1 MDLSNCTI
9 GYGVTGSFCTM
20 EKSKSCLRRL
30 ARQGAT
36 IVPIFSYNVQKMDT
50 RFGRAKENI
59 EEIQDITK
67 NKGIFTIDEAEPIG
81 PKNHFDIMV
90 IAPCTGNT
98 AAKFNLGI
106 TDSPVLMAAKAHIRN
121 QKPLVIALATN
132 DAMGANFKNIGELM
146 NTKNVYMVPLRQDDY
161 RKKPNSLVCD
171 MEQIEMT
178 IISALSGKQIQPVI
192 LAPVEN

>member
-1 MDLSNCTI
+1 MDLSNYTI
-9 GYGVTGSFCTM
+9 GYAMTGSFCTM
-20 EKSKSCLRRL
+20 EKSKACLRRL
-30 ARQGAT
+30 ARQGAK
-36 IVPIFSYNVQKMDT
+36 IVPIFSYNVQRTDT
-50 RFGRAKENI
+50 RFGNAKENI
-59 EEIQDITK
+59 KEIQDITK
-67 NKGIFTIDEAEPIG
+67 NKGIFTIEEAEPIG
-81 PKNHFDIMV
+81 PNANLDVMI

-171 MEQIEMT
+171 MELIEET
-178 IISALSGKQIQPVI
+178 LLHALEGKQLQPVM
-192 LAPVEN
+192 LAPVQ

>member
-81 PKNHFDIMV
+81 PKNHLDIMV

>member
-81 PKNHFDIMV
+81 PKNHLDIMV

-98 AAKFNLGI
+98 VAKFNLGI

-171 MEQIEMT
+171 MELIEET
-178 IISALSGKQIQPVI
+178 LLHALEGKQLQPVM
-192 LAPVEN
+192 LAPVQ

>member
-81 PKNHFDIMV
+81 PKNHLDIMV

-146 NTKNVYMVPLRQDDY
+146 NTKNVYMVPLRQEDY

>member
-81 PKNHFDIMV
+81 PKNHLDIMV

-106 TDSPVLMAAKAHIRN
+106 TDSPVLMAAKAHKRN

-132 DAMGANFKNIGELM
+132 DAMGANIKNIGELM

>member
-9 GYGVTGSFCTM
+9 GYGMTGSFCTM

-81 PKNHFDIMV
+81 PKNYLDIMV

>member
-81 PKNHFDIMV
+81 PKNHLDIMV

-178 IISALSGKQIQPVI
+178 IISALSGKQIPPVI